1 MNRILLAAL
10 LALAGAAAT
19 AKEPT
24 DVLFFFDAEDF
35 VSNRSHDAIR
45 DLANILADE
54 GVRGNFALSGYLAK
68 KLVDRRR
75 FDVLDALKGH
85 LVGSQTLYHSVH
97 PNLTESTDL
106 ADFDAAYRHAQR
118 EEAEAAGM
126 IRAATGQDRL
136 WCSVF
141 PGNGTSYVG
150 LYLHA
155 DFGIPFFGGCSPVYA
170 NDGRSRG
177 HLWYCNQWHLPYHG
191 AFSLENFLLRRVASE
206 EEIAS
211 GLDRAAKLEAVVF
224 AMHPC
229 MAVKSEFWD
238 AVNFRGGNLHP
249 WGEWVEAADR
259 DPAETAAF
267 YARLRALI
275 RRLKADGRFRLTDC
289 ERLYATKKPRAKIT
303 RREIPAIRAA
313 LGREFRNIVEPASWS
328 VADCFQAA
336 VRLLRG
342 EREYRPGT
350 VHGFLEKPVGVT
362 TRTTVRREDL
372 IAASRGMD
380 LGGFLPASI
389 RVGGVRIG
397 PADFL
402 FAALETL
409 ETGADEVTVRPREQL
424 GDIAKDLPGLVEFR
438 QNANWIYWPAFRDDY
453 LSDRL
458 RLQFW
463 TLRYE

>member
-1 MNRILLAAL
+1 MTVLAL
-10 LALAGAAAT
+10 LALT
-19 AKEPT
+19 K
-24 DVLFFFDAEDF
+24 VLFFFDAEDF

-97 PNLTESTDL
+97 PNLTEATDL
-106 ADFDAAYRHAQR
+106 ADFNAAYTLALAQ
-118 EEAEAAGM
+118 EAEAFGM
-126 IRAATGQDRL
+126 IKAATGQEML

-155 DFGIPFFGGCSPVYA
+155 DFGIPFFGGCGPVYG
-170 NDGRSRG
+170 NDGRGRG
-177 HLWYCNQWHLPYHG
+177 HLWYCNQWHLPYHA
-191 AFSLENFLLRRVASE
+191 AFSLENFLLRRIATE
-206 EEIAS
+206 DEIAS
-211 GLDRAAKLEAVVF
+211 GLDRAAKLEVVVF

-238 AVNFRGGNLHP
+238 GVNFRCGNLHP

-259 DPAETAAF
+259 DPSATEAF

-275 RRLKADGRFRLTDC
+275 RRLKVDERFRLTDC
-289 ERLYATKKPRAKIT
+289 EKLYATKKPRAKIT

-313 LGREFRNIVEPASWS
+313 LGRELRNIVEPSSWS

-342 EREYRPGT
+342 EREHVPGK
-350 VHGFLEKPVGVT
+350 VRGFLERPVGVA
-362 TRTTVRREDL
+362 TRTTVRKDDL
-372 IAASRGMD
+372 VAAAKGID
-380 LGGFLPASI
+380 LDGFLPSSVM
-389 RVGGVRIG
+389 VGGVRIG

-402 FAALETL
+402 LAVLEVLDTD
-409 ETGADEVTVRPREQL
+409 ADEVSVGPREQL
-424 GDIAKDLPGLVEFR
+424 GDIAKDLPGLVGFR
-438 QNANWIYWPAFRDDY
+438 QNENWIYWPEFKDKY